1 MMETQAEE
9 RSALQ
14 DRMEWRLA
22 RERIQARVR
31 EDAWEGAFREEMSG
45 QLEVMITN
53 NKVAFIVTFV
63 VRQS

>member
-14 DRMEWRLA
+14 DRLEWRLA
-22 RERIQARVR
+22 RERSQARVR
-31 EDAWEGAFREEMSG
+31 EDEWEGAFREEMSG
-45 QLEVMITN
+45 QLEVRRN
-53 NKVAFIVTFV
+53 NKDAFIVTFV

>member
-14 DRMEWRLA
+14 DRLEWRLA

-31 EDAWEGAFREEMSG
+31 EDEWEGAFREEMSG
-45 QLEVMITN
+45 QLEVSTN
-53 NKVAFIVTFV
+53 NKE
-63 VRQS
+63 